1 MKNHRLAILL
11 LLTATSFAQ
20 AHFKEGDIPV
30 SPNVHIHY
38 VEGGRVDA
46 KATLLFIPGWTM
58 STAVWRHQMEQ
69 FAATARVVSIDPRSQ
84 GESTITTESNTPDQR
99 ARDLRAV
106 IAALKLSHIVLVG
119 WSQGVQDVTSYADQF
134 AGDSISAYVL
144 VDAPAG
150 EGAAVAVSNPQ
161 ALQQQLERLALYE
174 QHPRE
179 YIEGM
184 MNAIIQTPEGRKQI
198 DALVPISLHTPPDLG
213 ITMLLM
219 DFIAVDRR
227 PALAKFNRPTL
238 VIAAASSPELPAQ
251 QAMTT
256 AIPNARIETVE
267 NAGHAVF
274 IDQPQRFH
282 DLLEKFLHEVERPI
296 E

>member
-1 MKNHRLAILL
+1 MTSRLAILL
-11 LLTATSFAQ
+11 LLTATTFAQ
-20 AHFKEGDIPV
+20 THYKEGDIPV
-30 SPNVHIHY
+30 SPKVRIHY
-38 VEGGRVDA
+38 IEGGRVDA
-46 KATLLFIPGWTM
+46 KTTLLFIPGWTM

-69 FAATARVVSIDPRSQ
+69 FAAIARVVSIDPRSQ
-84 GESTITTESNTPDQR
+84 GQSTITTESNTPDQR
-99 ARDLRAV
+99 ARDLHAV

-134 AGDSISAYVL
+134 SGDAISAYVL

-150 EGAAVAVSNPQ
+150 EGPAVAVSKPQ

-184 MNAIIQTPEGRKQI
+184 MNAIIQTPEGRQQI

-251 QAMTT
+251 QAMAK
-256 AIPNARIETVE
+256 AIPNARIATVE
-267 NAGHAVF
+267 NSGHAVF

-282 DLLEKFLHEVERPI
+282 DLLENFLHEVEP
-296 E
+296 